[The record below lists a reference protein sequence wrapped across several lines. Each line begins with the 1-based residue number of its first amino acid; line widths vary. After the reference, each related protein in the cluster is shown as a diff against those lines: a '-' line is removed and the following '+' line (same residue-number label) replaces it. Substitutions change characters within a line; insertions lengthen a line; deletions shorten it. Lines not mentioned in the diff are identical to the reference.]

1 MGPIQS
7 LDDLVSLV
15 RRRFAVILV
24 IGLIG
29 TVLGAI
35 YAKTRPDVFEAA
47 AVIQVEL
54 PSVTE
59 AGQAVAT
66 PVNALQLMQVIEQR
80 LTSRDNILA
89 LIERHGLFDDAPAT
103 SLEDRVAI
111 TRGAIRFQSVS
122 TATGGGL
129 SAIIIAAQAGKADQ
143 AAAVAND
150 LAQAVLDMGAADK
163 RATADASFSFFKEEE
178 TRIWAEITALEAQI
192 AQYRETNRENLPG
205 IRESRQDEATQ
216 LDTALRE
223 IDQELAGLQ
232 DEDSRIRGGGTLR
245 ATDRRRL
252 DEITQRLSVLTAQ
265 RAPLLTRKTELLASL
280 GNGAEIDRALS
291 AFDRQLRQLQEQYS
305 VVATRLAEAETAQ
318 RLAERRQTERF
329 ALLERAITPEYPI
342 GAGNRKKAIAA
353 AIASFLAGFG
363 VAFLLDLLKPVIRSS
378 AQLERE
384 LNLRPIVAIPAL
396 PDKSRRP
403 IGRKDI
409 QSLIDSGLNRLSA
422 VGVSTNHLLI
432 GGGAALFVMVA
443 LAAVA

>member
-1 MGPIQS
+1 MGPIQT
-7 LDDLVSLV
+7 LDDLISLL
-15 RRRFAVILV
+15 RRRFRLILL

-29 TVLGAI
+29 TVLGVI

-54 PSVTE
+54 PIVTE

-80 LTSRDNILA
+80 LTTRDNILA
-89 LIERHGLFDDAPAT
+89 LIDRHGLFDDAPAT

-111 TRGAIRFQSVS
+111 IRGAIRFQSVS
-122 TATGGGL
+122 TASGGGL
-129 SAIIIAAQAGKADQ
+129 SAMILAAQAGKAED

-150 LAQAVLDMGAADK
+150 LAQSVLDMGAADK

-178 TRIWAEITALEAQI
+178 SRIWADINALEEQI
-192 AQYRETNRENLPG
+192 AQYRETNRDNLPG
-205 IRESRQDEATQ
+205 VRENRQDEAAQ

-232 DEDSRIRGGGTLR
+232 DEDSRIRASGTLR

-252 DEITQRLSVLTAQ
+252 DEITQRQSVLTAQ
-265 RAPLLTRKTELLASL
+265 RAPLLARKTELRATL

-291 AFDRQLRQLQEQYS
+291 AYDRELRQLQEQYTVIS
-305 VVATRLAEAETAQ
+305 TRLAEAETAQ

-342 GAGNRKKAIAA
+342 GSGNRKKAIVA
-353 AIASFLAGFG
+353 AIASFLVGLI
-363 VAFLLDLLKPVIRSS
+363 VAFVLDLIKPVIRSS

-384 LNLRPIVAIPAL
+384 LNLRPIVAIPTL
-396 PDKSRRP
+396 PNKSRRA

-409 QSLIDSGLNRLSA
+409 QSLMDTGVTRLSA
-422 VGVSTNHLLI
+422 VGVSTTHLMI
-432 GGGAALFVMVA
+432 GGGAAVLMMVA
-443 LAAVA
+443 LAAIT

>member
-1 MGPIQS
+1 MGPIQT
-7 LDDLVSLV
+7 LDDLISLM
-15 RRRFAVILV
+15 RRRFRLILL

-29 TVLGAI
+29 TVLGVI

-54 PSVTE
+54 PIVTE

-80 LTSRDNILA
+80 LTTRDNILA
-89 LIERHGLFDDAPAT
+89 LIDRHGLFDDAPAT
-103 SLEDRVAI
+103 SLEDRVAVI
-111 TRGAIRFQSVS
+111 RGAIRFQSVS
-122 TATGGGL
+122 TASGGGL
-129 SAIIIAAQAGKADQ
+129 SAMILAAQAGKAEE

-150 LAQAVLDMGAADK
+150 LAQSVLDMGAADK

-178 TRIWAEITALEAQI
+178 SRIWADINALEAQI
-192 AQYRETNRENLPG
+192 AQYRETNRDNLPG
-205 IRESRQDEATQ
+205 VRENRQDEAAQ

-232 DEDSRIRGGGTLR
+232 DEDSRIRASGTLR

-252 DEITQRLSVLTAQ
+252 DEITQRQSVLTAQ
-265 RAPLLTRKTELLASL
+265 RAPLLARKTELRATL

-291 AFDRQLRQLQEQYS
+291 AYDRELRQLQEQYTVIS
-305 VVATRLAEAETAQ
+305 TRLAEAETAQ

-342 GAGNRKKAIAA
+342 GSGNRKKAIVA
-353 AIASFLAGFG
+353 AIASFLVGLI
-363 VAFLLDLLKPVIRSS
+363 VAFVLDLIKPVIRSS

-396 PDKSRRP
+396 PNKSRRA

-409 QSLIDSGLNRLSA
+409 QSLMDTGVTRLSA
-422 VGVSTNHLLI
+422 VGVSTTHLMI
-432 GGGAALFVMVA
+432 GGGAAVLMMVA
-443 LAAVA
+443 LAAIT

>member
-7 LDDLVSLV
+7 IDDLISLV
-15 RRRFAVILV
+15 RRRLWVILV
-24 IGLIG
+24 IGVIG

-54 PSVTE
+54 PIVTE

-66 PVNALQLMQVIEQR
+66 PVNALQLLQVIEQR
-80 LTSRDNILA
+80 LTTRDNILA
-89 LIERHGLFDDAPAT
+89 LIDRHRLFESAPAV

-129 SAIIIAAQAGKADQ
+129 SAIIIVAQAGRAED

-150 LAQAVLDMGAADK
+150 LAQSVLDMGAADK
-163 RATADASFSFFKEEE
+163 RATADASFTFFKEEE
-178 TRIWAEITALEAQI
+178 ARIWADITALEAQI
-192 AQYRETNRENLPG
+192 AQYRETNQDNLPG
-205 IRESRQDEATQ
+205 VRENRRDEAVQ

-232 DEDSRIRGGGTLR
+232 DEDSRIRASGTLR

-252 DEITQRLSVLTAQ
+252 DEISQRQSVLAAQ
-265 RAPLLTRKTELLASL
+265 RAPLMARKSELQAAL
-280 GNGAEIDRALS
+280 GNGAEVDRALS

-305 VVATRLAEAETAQ
+305 VVSTRLAEAETAQ

-342 GAGNRKKAIAA
+342 GSGNKKKAIAA
-353 AIASFLAGFG
+353 AIASFLGGFI
-363 VAFLLDLLKPVIRSS
+363 VAFVLDAIKPIIRSS

-384 LNLRPIVAIPAL
+384 LNLRPIVAIPAV
-396 PDKSRRP
+396 PRKDRRA
-403 IGRKDI
+403 IGRNEIK
-409 QSLIDSGLNRLSA
+409 SLIDTNLNRLSDL
-422 VGVSTNHLLI
+422 GVSPPALLI
-432 GGGAALFVMVA
+432 GGGAAVLLMVA
-443 LAAVA
+443 LAAMA

>member
-7 LDDLVSLV
+7 IEDVISLL
-15 RRRFAVILV
+15 RRRFQVILL

-54 PSVTE
+54 PIVTE

-66 PVNALQLMQVIEQR
+66 PINALQLMQVIEQR
-80 LTSRDNILA
+80 LTTRDNILA
-89 LIERHGLFDDAPAT
+89 LIDRHGLFDDVPAT
-103 SLEDRVAI
+103 SLEDRVVI
-111 TRGAIRFQSVS
+111 TRGSIRFQSVS

-129 SAIIIAAQAGKADQ
+129 SAMIIAAQAGKPEDAS
-143 AAAVAND
+143 AVAND
-150 LAQAVLDMGAADK
+150 LAQSVLDMGAADK

-178 TRIWAEITALEAQI
+178 ARIWADITALEAQI
-192 AQYRETNRENLPG
+192 AQYREINRENLPG
-205 IRESRQDEATQ
+205 LRENRQDEAVQ

-232 DEDSRIRGGGTLR
+232 DEDSRVRAAGTLR

-252 DEITQRLSVLTAQ
+252 DEISQRQSVLTAQ
-265 RAPLLTRKTELLASL
+265 RAPLLARKAELVANL
-280 GNGAEIDRALS
+280 GNGAEVDRALS

-305 VVATRLAEAETAQ
+305 VVSTRLAEAETAQ

-329 ALLERAITPEYPI
+329 AMLERAITPDYPI
-342 GAGNRKKAIAA
+342 GSGNRKKAIAA
-353 AIASFLAGFG
+353 AAASFLVGLA
-363 VAFLLDLLKPVIRSS
+363 VAFILDLINPIIRSS

-396 PDKSRRP
+396 PDKSRRA
-403 IGRKDI
+403 IGRKEVKG
-409 QSLIDSGLNRLSA
+409 LFDSGLNRLSA
-422 VGVSTNHLLI
+422 VGVSTTHLVI
-432 GGGAALFVMVA
+432 GGGAALLLMMA
-443 LAAVA
+443 LATIA

>member
-1 MGPIQS
+1 MGPIHS
-7 LDDLVSLV
+7 IDDLISLI
-15 RRRFAVILV
+15 RRRFRVILL

-54 PSVTE
+54 PIVTE

-66 PVNALQLMQVIEQR
+66 PINALQLMQVIEQR
-80 LTSRDNILA
+80 LTTRDNILA
-89 LIERHGLFDDAPAT
+89 LIDRHGLFDDAPAT

-111 TRGAIRFQSVS
+111 IRGAIRFQSVS

-129 SAIIIAAQAGKADQ
+129 SAMIIAAQAGKAEE

-150 LAQAVLDMGAADK
+150 LAQSVLDMGAADK

-178 TRIWAEITALEAQI
+178 SRIWADITALEAQI
-192 AQYRETNRENLPG
+192 AQYRETNRDNLPG
-205 IRESRQDEATQ
+205 VRENRQEEAAQ

-223 IDQELAGLQ
+223 IDQELAGLR
-232 DEDSRIRGGGTLR
+232 DEEGRIRSGGNLR

-252 DEITQRLSVLTAQ
+252 DEITQRQSVLTAQ
-265 RAPLLTRKTELLASL
+265 RAPLIDRKTELLATL

-291 AFDRQLRQLQEQYS
+291 AYDRQLRQLQEQYS
-305 VVATRLAEAETAQ
+305 VVSTRLAEAETAQ

-329 ALLERAITPEYPI
+329 ALLERAITPEYPM
-342 GAGNRKKAIAA
+342 GTGNKKKAIAA
-353 AIASFLAGFG
+353 AIASFMAGLI
-363 VAFLLDLLKPVIRSS
+363 VAFAMDAIKPIIRTS

-384 LNLRPIVAIPAL
+384 LNLRPIVAIPAI
-396 PDKSRRP
+396 PSKARRP
-403 IGRKDI
+403 IGRKEI
-409 QSLIDSGLNRLSA
+409 QSLIDNGLKRLSD
-422 VGVSTNHLLI
+422 VGVSTPVLAI
-432 GGGAALFVMVA
+432 GGGAAVLLMVA
-443 LAAVA
+443 LAAIA